1 MIPIAT
7 NIHEVSVALLA
18 RVFLGMLFLFQG
30 YDKIFRM
37 GIKQVVETIHTPLEE
52 KGVPLLVSTIGAYFT
67 SYTEF
72 IFGGLLIVGFVK
84 YYCLYFLGIDLLFAA
99 FAFAMVEPM
108 WDMKHIFPRL
118 ALLIFLL
125 LIPSQWDKIS
135 VDYMWSLIKFLKSTF

>member
-1 MIPIAT
+1 MIT
-7 NIHEVSVALLA
+7 TVVNIHEVSAALLA

-37 GIKQVVETIHTPLEE
+37 GMKQLIQTIHTPLED
-52 KGVPLLVSTIGAYFT
+52 KGVPTLVSEIGAYFT

-72 IFGGLLIVGFVK
+72 IFGGLLIVGFLK

-99 FAFAMVEPM
+99 FAFGMVEPM

-125 LIPSQWDKIS
+125 IIPSQWDKIS
-135 VDYMWSLIKFLKSTF
+135 IDYLWSAIKFFKSII